1 MYADLGVR
9 RVQPMTLRLLGP
21 GGQVVPP
28 GTVVQ
33 VSGHSAERT
42 VGYDGKLFE
51 PDGAAHR
58 VYTASVAGR
67 SCRFRAPVA
76 PAPGEPDAPVT
87 VHCEESS
94 P

>member
-1 MYADLGVR
+1 VYADLGVR

-21 GGQVVPP
+21 DGQVVPP

-33 VSGHSAERT
+33 VSGRASERT

-51 PDGAAHR
+51 PDGSANR

-67 SCRFRAPVA
+67 PCRFRAAVA
-76 PAPGEPDAPVT
+76 PAPGEPDAPRT
-87 VHCEESS
+87 VHCEET
-94 P
+94 PP